1 MENENK
7 EEILNTTE
15 EVTVEET
22 AEDSEEKTEQYT
34 ENEKRQYARAKKA
47 ETENKELKAR
57 LKELETKT
65 NTKVEEKDIKADPKP
80 IDPLETVKLVNALK
94 DLDDVE
100 IEQAQMIADYKKI
113 SLPEAVKDE
122 KFKLFVDAK
131 REKDKKDNLSQKPN
145 GKQGVVDKKDPFFE
159 KFSQGLPE
167 RFDFTK
173 K

>member
-57 LKELETKT
+57 LKELETKEV
-65 NTKVEEKDIKADPKP
+65 VEEKDIKADPKP
-80 IDPLETVKLVNALK
+80 TNPLDTVKLVNALK

-113 SLPEAVKDE
+113 SLTEAVKDE
-122 KFKLFVDAK
+122 GFKLFFDAK
-131 REKDKKDNLSQKPN
+131 RDKDKQDNLSQKPN
-145 GKQGVVDKKDPFFE
+145 GKQGGIDKKDPFFE
-159 KFSQGLPE
+159 KFSQDLP
-167 RFDFTK
+167 RGFSIK
-173 K
+173 